1 MTNLLDVNVLV
12 AMAWPTHQEHAKV
25 LSWLKEHAREG
36 WATCPLTQIAFVR
49 LLSNPQFSPD
59 ALTPQE
65 SLALLEANLAH
76 PAHLFWGDLIG
87 LAEALRSFEGKLQG
101 HRQVTDA
108 YLLGLAIHHKG
119 RLVTLDRGI
128 VSLPP
133 AKSPLRQRIVLI
145 Q

>member
-12 AMAWPTHQEHAKV
+12 AMAWPTHQEHSKV
-25 LSWLKEHAREG
+25 LAWLKEHVREE

-65 SLALLEANLAH
+65 SLTLLEANLAH
-76 PAHLFWGDLIG
+76 PAHVFWPDPIG
-87 LAEALRSFEGKLQG
+87 FAESLRSFEGKLQG

-119 RLVTLDRGI
+119 RLVTLDRGV